1 MGDVEQ
7 TWFCEEGGNI
17 WSKAGG
23 NQHRMNRLAEIT
35 SISWSGWQV
44 WWTRRSRTWWSPR
57 RTLCRRRQGPWWA
70 HGWSAASVA
79 GAAWRRPRPGW
90 RTGSQQL
97 GEGPVGLDWIGFT
110 IGYWCCHRSKDCP
123 MTHFTKTAMILCK
136 HSIISDQMVSPIT
149 YLKLEIYKWQ
159 NYFGNRRCG
168 LFYLMSN
175 QIPFF
180 CQLSFQT
187 IFLHFL
193 QIIVQGFFFAKSLW
207 VQFLQILKIVVTDNF
222 LRRVLPNHFF

>member
-1 MGDVEQ
+1 MFREC
-7 TWFCEEGGNI
+7 TI
-17 WSKAGG
+17 A
-23 NQHRMNRLAEIT
+23 
-35 SISWSGWQV
+35 
-44 WWTRRSRTWWSPR
+44 
-57 RTLCRRRQGPWWA
+57 
-70 HGWSAASVA
+70 
-79 GAAWRRPRPGW
+79 
-90 RTGSQQL
+90 
-97 GEGPVGLDWIGFT
+97 VGLDWTGFTNSKVNNELDWVGFT

-168 LFYLMSN
+168 LFFLTSN

-193 QIIVQGFFFAKSLW
+193 QIIVQGFFCKKSLSTIFCKFW
-207 VQFLQILKIVVTDNF
+207 KLWLRTIFLL
-222 LRRVLPNHFF
+222 LVLPNHFF